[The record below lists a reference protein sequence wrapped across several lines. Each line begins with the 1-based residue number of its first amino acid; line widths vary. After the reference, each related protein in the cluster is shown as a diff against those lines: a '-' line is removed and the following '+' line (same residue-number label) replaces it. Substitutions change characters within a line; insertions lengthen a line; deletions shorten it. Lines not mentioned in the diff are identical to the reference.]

1 MDVRE
6 KLVELIGSTEYGN
19 GSLVGKNFQ
28 KGFIE
33 KIASNLIAHG
43 VTVQDNT
50 EISEELLK
58 QLRNAPVT
66 ILQEEPTIEVVQE
79 WISVKE
85 HLPQENEPEGGLCEQ
100 VQVLLDNGVV
110 STGWC
115 NKHFKMWWHLNP
127 GETHFIGF
135 DYDHTP
141 VIAWQPLEQPPK
153 GE

>member
-1 MDVRE
+1 MDNTRE

-19 GSLVGKNFQ
+19 GSLVGNNFQ

-33 KIASNLIAHG
+33 KIASNLISHG
-43 VTVQDNT
+43 VT
-50 EISEELLK
+50 
-58 QLRNAPVT
+58 
-66 ILQEEPTIEVVQE
+66 VQE

-85 HLPQENEPEGGLCEQ
+85 HLPQENEPEGATCEQ

-115 NKHFKMWWHLNP
+115 NRHTKLWWHLNY
-127 GETHFIGF
+127 GETHFTGY

-141 VIAWQPLEQPPK
+141 VIAWQPLAQPPK